1 MDTTNGPD
9 LDITTEGVASET
21 LGQRIRRLRIDGGMT
36 QAELGN
42 VLGHTR
48 HARASHR
55 VQDWESGDS
64 APRICDLPDVARALH
79 CSCDY
84 LLSGV
89 NFA

>member
-1 MDTTNGPD
+1 MSA
-9 LDITTEGVASET
+9 TTEGPAET
-21 LGQRIRRLRIDGGMT
+21 LGQRIRRLRLDTGMT
-36 QAELGN
+36 QSELGH

-48 HARASHR
+48 HARAAHR

-64 APRICDLPDVARALH
+64 SPRICDLPEVARVLH

-89 NFA
+89 NAA